1 MVFILVVLFFLLHR
15 MFTRRKKLSKCNH
28 ILAKEIPLEQE
39 WALVQWLFAMKLHSL
54 WEPECVFVHVQV
66 HVFTSSNFS
75 KKVTFPPEY
84 PLALFLIALY
94 LGKKKNVFSEFV
106 EEYKN
111 LRRADLKTR
120 ISKLYYLKT
129 TDILRPNWWPNIISI
144 YYERRRDSF
153 FCYFMF
159 YYWIKKGKVHWN
171 LH

>member
-1 MVFILVVLFFLLHR
+1 M
-15 MFTRRKKLSKCNH
+15 
-28 ILAKEIPLEQE
+28 
-39 WALVQWLFAMKLHSL
+39 
-54 WEPECVFVHVQV
+54 HVQV

-84 PLALFLIALY
+84 LLALFLIALY

-129 TDILRPNWWPNIISI
+129 TDILRPN
-144 YYERRRDSF
+144 
-153 FCYFMF
+153 
-159 YYWIKKGKVHWN
+159 
-171 LH
+171 